1 MGNAIIAILLL
12 LTFVGFIFYIF
23 KGGNLMVGFFVMAI
37 LWAVIGLVPFDVAI
51 KKVFAEPALNYG
63 PTIIYIAFGSWFDR
77 VLVDSGIAPA
87 ISQRTAKAGKKNVM
101 LAAILVV
108 LVTALIFI
116 SAYGVGSVIAIGVI
130 LLPIMLSLGIP
141 RKIALPAFLMS
152 VGAPMYLNLVLFNQI
167 KAFFPKAEYGGKHLV
182 FGIAAM
188 AVQLL
193 AVIIYLFLHRK
204 SFDPA
209 KANENL
215 ELVGAE
221 ESTEEVK
228 IPWIAFIVPV
238 VPVFMN
244 LAFKWDAV
252 PSLILAT
259 LLAMLLTGKMRH
271 WKSFID
277 FLNDTIQTAISDIA
291 GLIMFLMALIMFSG
305 DAQINAAR
313 FQTLLTSILPSNIW
327 VLALALGIA
336 APLALALGIAAPLAL
351 FRGPL
356 HVWGAGAATAAVLAG
371 AHIFPDSLLL
381 PLMYVPSLMAVSTDL
396 TQSWNVWALKYMKVD
411 SRELLKQGVPVMWI
425 VSIINV
431 ILAVLIIK

>member
-1 MGNAIIAILLL
+1 M
-12 LTFVGFIFYIF
+12 
-23 KGGNLMVGFFVMAI
+23 
-37 LWAVIGLVPFDVAI
+37 IGLVPFDVAI

-63 PTIIYIAFGSWFDR
+63 PTIIYIAFGSWFGR

-101 LAAILVV
+101 LAAILAV

-167 KAFFPKAEYGGKHLV
+167 KAFFPKAEYGGKYLV

-305 DAQINAAR
+305 AAQINAAR

-327 VLALALGIA
+327 V
-336 APLALALGIAAPLAL
+336 LALALGIAAPLAL